1 MIVSTNKVFP
11 LDESPITTFNPGDS
25 TTSISIF
32 SFSKFTDLRYSAQ
45 YSGLVELYFNLELS
59 DKDNLKPS
67 NVGSANIQVGKNSLA
82 SELFDSGYFIGL

>member
-45 YSGLVELYFNLELS
+45 YSGLVELYFPEFLNFFIIES
-59 DKDNLKPS
+59 RIP
-67 NVGSANIQVGKNSLA
+67 NSWYLQR
-82 SELFDSGYFIGL
+82 L